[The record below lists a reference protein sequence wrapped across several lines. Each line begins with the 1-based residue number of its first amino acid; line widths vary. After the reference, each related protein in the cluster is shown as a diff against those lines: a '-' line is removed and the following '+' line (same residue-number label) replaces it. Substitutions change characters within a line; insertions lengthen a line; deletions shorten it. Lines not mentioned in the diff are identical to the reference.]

1 MKRLFMIASLV
12 AVSTTMMAQ
21 DMFDA
26 VDVAT
31 KDLNGTARYVG
42 MGGALG
48 ALGGEIS
55 LMSSN
60 PAGTGLFRKSDAAF
74 TVGGVFGA
82 KGVLGHDATRL
93 SLDNAGILISLPTDE
108 GNVKYVN
115 FGVNYVKNK
124 NFLFNQ
130 DTPIQNL
137 TVSSAVGPVSLSQTY
152 QIANLANE
160 ANSNNDWGALPKMSA
175 PNCDNDGN
183 FTQGG
188 IVDGTMYYDGASDSY
203 FIADFTGNGADKAN
217 MRKATYGG
225 ITQADINLSLNVLDK
240 YFFGASVGLYD
251 INYNRES
258 FYEELLSTA
267 GGSAFYDFSNWY
279 KTTGDGVDIKLG
291 FICRPIEDSPFRFGV
306 NVHTPTWY
314 KMEELNGSVLYLND
328 GYVSEYVGDPFHY
341 DLRTP
346 WKLGCSLG
354 YTIDNYFAI
363 GAEYEYQ
370 DLSTLKYSVDGHQTQ
385 DFIRHNNFMNQY
397 LKAQHTFKVGMEVK
411 PIDQLSVRAGY
422 NYVSAPMKDDAFR
435 LLSYWDPLTETDFTN
450 WKGTNRFTFGLGY
463 RYKGGYIDLTY
474 QYSSQKGDFYA
485 FNVDNINFVD
495 ANNTPLNLSLRPTE
509 IENNRSQ
516 IMCTVG
522 FRF

>member
-1 MKRLFMIASLV
+1 MKRLFMIATMV
-12 AVSTTMMAQ
+12 VSATTLMAQ
-21 DMFDA
+21 DMFEA
-26 VDVAT
+26 TNVAT

-42 MGGALG
+42 MGGALS

-55 LMSSN
+55 VMGSN

-74 TVGGVFGA
+74 TVGGIFGS
-82 KGVLGHDATRL
+82 KGVLGHDGSRM

-124 NFLFNQ
+124 NFMFNQ
-130 DTPIQNL
+130 NTPIQNL
-137 TVSSAVGPVSLSQTY
+137 NVGGVNLSQTY
-152 QIANLANE
+152 QIATLANE
-160 ANSNNDWGALPKMSA
+160 SYFNPNGVQKPWGALTDMST
-175 PNCDNDGN
+175 PLYDDDGN
-183 FTQGG
+183 LTKYGLLG
-188 IVDGTMYYDGASDSY
+188 EDYVTDAATGVDE
-203 FIADFTGNGADKAN
+203 FTGYTGFGADDAN

-258 FYEELLSTA
+258 FYEESISVPNY
-267 GGSAFYDFSNWY
+267 GSAFYDFTNWY
-279 KTTGDGVDIKLG
+279 KTTGDGVDLKLG
-291 FICRPIEDSPFRFGV
+291 FICRPIDDSPFRFGLT
-306 NVHTPTWY
+306 VHTPTWY
-314 KMEELNGSVLYLND
+314 KMEDVNGSVLHIND
-328 GYVSEYVGDPFHY
+328 VFVSEKYYDPYHY

-370 DLSTLKYSVDGHQTQ
+370 DLSSMKYSMDGHQTNY
-385 DFIRHNNFMNQY
+385 FRTHNDLISKY
-397 LKAQHTFKVGMEVK
+397 LKGQNTFKIGMEVK
-411 PIDQLSVRAGY
+411 PTNEFSIRAGY
-422 NYVSAPMKDDAFR
+422 NYVSAPMKNDAYKILAYDGPF
-435 LLSYWDPLTETDFTN
+435 TETDFTN
-450 WKGTNRFTFGLGY
+450 WKAINRFTVGLGY
-463 RYKGGYIDLTY
+463 RYKGGYIDVAY
-474 QYSSQKGDFYA
+474 QYSGQKGDFYA
-485 FNVDNINFVD
+485 FDDID
-495 ANNTPLNLSLRPTE
+495 LKPTE

>member
-1 MKRLFMIASLV
+1 MIATMV
-12 AVSTTMMAQ
+12 VSATTLMAQ
-21 DMFDA
+21 DMFEA
-26 VDVAT
+26 TNFAT

-55 LMSSN
+55 VMSSN

-74 TVGGVFGA
+74 TVGGLFGP
-82 KGVLGHDATRL
+82 KGTLGHDGSRM
-93 SLDNAGILISLPTDE
+93 SLDNAGILVSLPTDE
-108 GNVKYVN
+108 GSVKYVN

-130 DTPIQNL
+130 DTQIQNL
-137 TVSSAVGPVSLSQTY
+137 TVGGINLSQTY
-152 QIANLANE
+152 QIAGLANQ
-160 ANSNNDWGALPKMSA
+160 AYDNNVWDGALADMATPFYD
-175 PNCDNDGN
+175 DNGN
-183 FTQGG
+183 LTKYGLVG
-188 IVDGTMYYDGASDSY
+188 EDYVYDPVNDVDQFMGY
-203 FIADFTGNGADKAN
+203 TGFGADKAN

-225 ITQADINLSLNVLDK
+225 ITQADVNLSLNVLDK

-258 FYEELLSTA
+258 FYEELMSIP
-267 GGSAFYDFSNWY
+267 GGSAYYDFNNWY
-279 KTTGDGVDIKLG
+279 KTTGDGIDLKLG
-291 FICRPIEDSPFRFGV
+291 FICRPIDDSPFRFGIH
-306 NVHTPTWY
+306 VHTPTWY
-314 KMEELNGSVLYLND
+314 RMEDVNGSVLHIND
-328 GYVSEYVGDPFHY
+328 VYVTEKFYDPYSY

-346 WKLGCSLG
+346 WKFGGSLG

-370 DLSTLKYSVDGHQTQ
+370 DLSSMHYSEDGYQTNYFRTQ
-385 DFIRHNNFMNQY
+385 NDLISKY
-397 LKAQHTFKVGMEVK
+397 LKGQSTFKVGMEVK
-411 PIDQLSVRAGY
+411 PINELSIRAGY
-422 NYVSAPMKDDAFR
+422 NYVSAPMKSDAYKVIAYDSPF
-435 LLSYWDPLTETDFTN
+435 TETDFTN

-474 QYSSQKGDFYA
+474 QYSGQKGDFYA
-485 FNVDNINFVD
+485 FDDVD
-495 ANNTPLNLSLRPTE
+495 LKPTE

-516 IMCTVG
+516 VMCTVG

>member
-1 MKRLFMIASLV
+1 MKRLFMIATMV
-12 AVSTTMMAQ
+12 VSATTLMAQ
-21 DMFDA
+21 DMFEA
-26 VDVAT
+26 TNFAT

-55 LMSSN
+55 VMSSN

-74 TVGGVFGA
+74 TVGGVFGS
-82 KGVLGHDATRL
+82 KGVLGHDASRL
-93 SLDNAGILISLPTDE
+93 SLDNAGILVSLPTDE
-108 GNVKYVN
+108 GSVKYVN

-130 DTPIQNL
+130 DTQIQNL
-137 TVSSAVGPVSLSQTY
+137 TVGGINLSQTY
-152 QIANLANE
+152 QIANLANT
-160 ANSNNDWGALPKMSA
+160 SYDNDYWGGALADMGAASYDENGNLTKYGLIGENYLFD
-175 PNCDNDGN
+175 PNTGQDVFDG
-183 FTQGG
+183 
-188 IVDGTMYYDGASDSY
+188 
-203 FIADFTGNGADKAN
+203 FTGFGADKAN

-225 ITQADINLSLNVLDK
+225 ITQADVNLSLNVLDK

-258 FYEELLSTA
+258 FYEELMSIP
-267 GGSAFYDFSNWY
+267 GGSAYYDFNNWY
-279 KTTGDGVDIKLG
+279 KTTGDGVDLKLG
-291 FICRPIEDSPFRFGV
+291 FICRPIDDSPFRFGIH
-306 NVHTPTWY
+306 VHTPTWY
-314 KMEELNGSVLYLND
+314 RMEDVNGSVLHIND
-328 GYVSEYVGDPFHY
+328 VYVTEKFYDPYSY

-346 WKLGCSLG
+346 WKFGGSLG

-370 DLSTLKYSVDGHQTQ
+370 DLSSMHYSEDGYQTNYFRTQ
-385 DFIRHNNFMNQY
+385 NDLIGKY
-397 LKAQHTFKVGMEVK
+397 LKGQSTFKVGMEVK
-411 PIDQLSVRAGY
+411 PTNEFSIRAGY
-422 NYVSAPMKDDAFR
+422 NYVSAPMKSDAFKV
-435 LLSYWDPLTETDFTN
+435 LAYDSPFTETDFTN
-450 WKGTNRFTFGLGY
+450 WKATNRFTFGLGY

-474 QYSSQKGDFYA
+474 QYSGQKGDFYA
-485 FNVDNINFVD
+485 FDDID
-495 ANNTPLNLSLRPTE
+495 LKPTE